1 MGFLYILLA
10 IFIFGILIFIH
21 ELGHFLMARRCGV
34 TVLEFAI
41 GMGPRILSKKSEKS
55 GTVYSVR
62 LLPIGGFVSMLG
74 EDGMEVAQGKQ
85 PDLPLSESD
94 AKTDDLLINS
104 VEDTAENA
112 AEEPAVVEVDPEV
125 AKHAYCNQSV
135 WKRILISLAGP
146 AMNVI
151 LGFLLMFV
159 FVLISGPNAVATTEI
174 AGFHVL
180 YTGETASLGFEP
192 GDYLYS
198 YIDESGEEPVQVRIL
213 SHDQF
218 IELAKTQAGK
228 PVDLYVMRTSEDGK
242 EVSTVLLEDLPLTQE
257 IAEGLFEGSLSGQTG
272 LKPHDVVTHVN
283 GTRVHTYHELAY
295 EIMNQGYKPMEITVL
310 RDGVKTVLSDVTVP
324 SYTESG
330 ATFGNVD
337 FLIYAEEDFGVLT
350 VLKHTWFRSCSTV
363 KMVYDSLFGL
373 FSGRFG
379 VEAVSGPIG
388 ITKTI
393 SDVAQQSLLNVLYL
407 VVVISINLGIM
418 NLLPFPGLDG
428 GHLLIYLIEIVRRKP
443 MKRELEGV
451 INFVGLVILLALAA
465 LIMIKDIL
473 TL

>member
-1 MGFLYILLA
+1 MNVLYILLA
-10 IFIFGILIFIH
+10 IFIFGALIFIH

-41 GMGPRILSKKSEKS
+41 GMGPRILSKKSAKS
-55 GTVYSVR
+55 GTVYSLR

-85 PDLPLSESD
+85 PEGETP
-94 AKTDDLLINS
+94 AGTDPKQDDFLINS
-104 VEDTAENA
+104 T
-112 AEEPAVVEVDPEV
+112 EEPAKEKDESQEGDSAAPVLDE
-125 AKHAYCNQSV
+125 HAYCNQSV

-159 FVLISGPNAVATTEI
+159 YVLISGADSVASTQI
-174 AGFHVL
+174 AGFHVH
-180 YTGETASLGFEP
+180 YTGDAAQLGFEP
-192 GDYLYS
+192 GDYLHAFV
-198 YIDESGEEPVQVRIL
+198 EGEEGIRIRSYDQVYQKALEANGAPTDIYVQR
-213 SHDQF
+213 
-218 IELAKTQAGK
+218 A
-228 PVDLYVMRTSEDGK
+228 SEDGM
-242 EVSTVLLEDLPLTQE
+242 SFSYVLIEDVPLDVALVE
-257 IAEGLFEGSLSGQTG
+257 SLFEGSVSEKTG
-272 LKPHDVVTHVN
+272 LKQQDVVKKVN

-295 EIMNQGYKPMEITVL
+295 EIMNQGYRPLNLTVL
-310 RDGVKTVLSDVTVP
+310 RGEEEIVLEGVTFP
-324 SYTESG
+324 NYTESG

-337 FLIYAEEDFGVLT
+337 FLIYAEEDFGILT
-350 VLKHTWFRSCSTV
+350 ILKHTWFRSCSTV

-373 FSGRFG
+373 FTNRFG

-393 SDVAQQSLLNVLYL
+393 STVARQSMLNVLYL

-428 GHLLIYLIEIVRRKP
+428 GHLMIYAIEVVRRKP
-443 MKRELEGV
+443 MKRELEGA